1 MIPERP
7 KTYQTKFKRSSWRNY
22 QKKLKR
28 TAAVNKFIRNI
39 PKYSA
44 VLLFVLIFVCGII
57 SGLSGIA
64 CHHTQTLN
72 SNTPDNKADIHH
84 SQKKLIT
91 KRDVQSLIDSES
103 FVNLKEKGFGFVFN
117 EQNFR
122 VDTSLDVPL
131 QQFMLDNLDQSTAR
145 YIGIVA
151 MDPTTGRIL
160 SMVSFDKTN
169 QHNNPCIDNKFPA
182 ASIFKIV
189 TAAAAIEKCNF
200 NSGSILK
207 YNGGKHTLYKS
218 QLKKR
223 TNRYTNRITFRDS
236 FAQSV
241 NPVFGKIGSL
251 YLGKTVLENYA
262 KSFGFNQNIDFEI
275 PVAPSFV
282 SLSDEPY
289 QLAEVACGFNHET
302 TLSPLH
308 GALITSAILNQ
319 GRLVEPTIVDQITDE
334 TGQVIYRSHLI
345 TLNQAIT
352 PKSAKVVNNLMEATI
367 KSGTCRK
374 AFRGYRKD
382 QILSKLNIGGKSG
395 SIDNKAHDA
404 RYDWFVGFAEEKD
417 GHEKLVMSVI
427 VAHEKYIGTRA
438 SHYARMAMKQYFR
451 NYFAKK
457 GSNRATPVDLP
468 EQHLHYAQDNG

>member
-1 MIPERP
+1 MIPKRP
-7 KTYQTKFKRSSWRNY
+7 KTYQANFKGSHWRNY
-22 QKKLKR
+22 QRKLKR
-28 TAAVNKFIRNI
+28 AAAINKFIKNI
-39 PKYSA
+39 PKYPV
-44 VLLFVLIFVCGII
+44 VLLTMLILVCGII
-57 SGLSGIA
+57 SGLLGGIA
-64 CHHTQTLN
+64 CHHTQTLK

-84 SQKKLIT
+84 SHKKLIT
-91 KRDVQSLIDSES
+91 KRDIQALIDSKS
-103 FVNLKEKGFGFVFN
+103 LINLNEKGFDFIFN

-122 VDTSLDVPL
+122 VDTSLDIPL
-131 QQFMLDNLDQSTAR
+131 QQFLLDNLNQSTAQ

-151 MDPTTGRIL
+151 MDPNTGRIL
-160 SMVSFDKTN
+160 SMVSYDKAS
-169 QHNNPCIDNKFPA
+169 QYNNPCIDNRFPA

-200 NSGSILK
+200 NSGYILK
-207 YNGGKHTLYKS
+207 YNGQKHTLYKS

-223 TNRYTNRITFRDS
+223 TNRYTNRITFKDS

-262 KSFGFNQNIDFEI
+262 EAFGFNQNIDFEI
-275 PVAPSFV
+275 PVSPSYIY
-282 SLSDEPY
+282 LSDEPY
-289 QLAEVACGFNHET
+289 QWAEIACGFNHET

-308 GALITSAILNQ
+308 GALIISAILNQ
-319 GRLVEPTIVDQITDE
+319 GRLVEPTVVDQITDE
-334 TGQVIYRSHLI
+334 AGQVIYRSHLV

-352 PKSAKVVNNLMEATI
+352 PKSAKVVNNLLEATI

-382 QILSKLNIGGKSG
+382 QIFSKLNIGGKSG

-438 SHYARMAMKQYFR
+438 SYYARMAMRQYFS

-457 GSNRATPVDLP
+457 SSNLVYAGRQRGKTP
-468 EQHLHYAQDNG
+468 Y

>member
-7 KTYQTKFKRSSWRNY
+7 KTYQTNFKGSRWRDY
-22 QKKLKR
+22 QRKLKR
-28 TAAVNKFIRNI
+28 TAAIKKFTKDI
-39 PKYSA
+39 PKYSV

-57 SGLSGIA
+57 SGLGGIA
-64 CHHTQTLN
+64 CHHTQILN
-72 SNTPDNKADIHH
+72 GNTPDNKAHIHH
-84 SQKKLIT
+84 GHKKLVT
-91 KRDVQSLIDSES
+91 KRDVQTLIDSES
-103 FVNLKEKGFGFVFN
+103 FVNLNKKGFDFVFN

-122 VDTSLDVPL
+122 VDTSLDIPL
-131 QQFMLDNLDQSTAR
+131 QQFMLDNLNQSTAQ
-145 YIGIVA
+145 YIAIVA
-151 MDPTTGRIL
+151 MDPASGRIL
-160 SMVSFDKTN
+160 SMVGYDKTN
-169 QHNNPCIDNKFPA
+169 QYNNPCVDNRFPA
-182 ASIFKIV
+182 ASVFKIV
-189 TAAAAIEKCNF
+189 TAAAAIERCNF
-200 NSGSILK
+200 NSGSTLK
-207 YNGGKHTLYKS
+207 YNGRKHTLYKS
-218 QLKKR
+218 QLKDQ

-241 NPVFGKIGSL
+241 NPVFGKIGAL

-262 KSFGFNQNIDFEI
+262 AAFGFNRNIDFEI
-275 PVAPSFV
+275 PVAPS
-282 SLSDEPY
+282 SIYLSDEPY
-289 QLAEVACGFNHET
+289 QWAEVASGFNQET

-352 PKSAKVVNNLMEATI
+352 PKASKVVNNLMKATI
-367 KSGTCRK
+367 RTGTCRT

-382 QILSKLNIGGKSG
+382 QILSKLNIGGKTG

-417 GHEKLVMSVI
+417 GPGKLVISVI

-438 SHYARMAMKQYFR
+438 SQYARMAMKQYFL

-457 GSNRATPVDLP
+457 AEKLP
-468 EQHLHYAQDNG
+468 FKTAELK

>member
-7 KTYQTKFKRSSWRNY
+7 KTYQPKFKGSSWRNY
-22 QKKLKR
+22 QRKLKR
-28 TAAVNKFIRNI
+28 TAAIKKYTKNI

-44 VLLFVLIFVCGII
+44 ILLFLITVVCGII
-57 SGLSGIA
+57 SGFGGIA

-72 SNTPDNKADIHH
+72 TNTPDSKTDIHH
-84 SQKKLIT
+84 SHKKLIT
-91 KRDVQSLIDSES
+91 KRDVQCLIDSES
-103 FVNLKEKGFGFVFN
+103 FVNLKKKSFGFIFN
-117 EQNFR
+117 EQDFT
-122 VDTSLDVPL
+122 VDTSLDIPL

-151 MDPTTGRIL
+151 MDPASGRIL
-160 SMVSFDKTN
+160 SMVGYDKTN
-169 QHNNPCIDNKFPA
+169 QYNNPCIDNRFPA

-189 TAAAAIEKCNF
+189 TAAAAIEKCDF
-200 NSGSILK
+200 NSCSTLK
-207 YNGGKHTLYKS
+207 YNGKKHTLYKS
-218 QLKKR
+218 QLKNR
-223 TNRYTNRITFRDS
+223 TNIYTNRITLKDS

-241 NPVFGKIGSL
+241 NPVFGKIGAL

-262 KSFGFNQNIDFEI
+262 AAFGFNQNIDFEI

-289 QLAEVACGFNHET
+289 QWAEIASGFNHET

-334 TGQVIYRSHLI
+334 TGQVIYRGHLI

-352 PKSAKVVNNLMEATI
+352 PKASRVVNNLMKATI
-367 KSGTCRK
+367 RAGTCRT
-374 AFRGYRKD
+374 AFRDYRKD

-395 SIDNKAHDA
+395 SIDNKAHNV
-404 RYDWFVGFAEEKD
+404 RYDWFVGFAEEKN
-417 GHEKLVMSVI
+417 GPEKLVVSVI
-427 VAHEKYIGTRA
+427 VGHEKYIGTRA

-451 NYFAKK
+451 DYYAKK
-457 GSNRATPVDLP
+457 AEKMPIKTAKLK
-468 EQHLHYAQDNG
+468 

>member
-1 MIPERP
+1 MTHKRP
-7 KTYQTKFKRSSWRNY
+7 KTYQINFKGSHWRNY
-22 QKKLKR
+22 QRKLKR
-28 TAAVNKFIRNI
+28 TASINKFIKKM
-39 PKYSA
+39 PKYS
-44 VLLFVLIFVCGII
+44 VVFLFVLVLVCGII
-57 SGLSGIA
+57 SGISGIA
-64 CHHTQTLN
+64 CHHTQTLT
-72 SNTPDNKADIHH
+72 SNTQDNKADIHH
-84 SQKKLIT
+84 SQKKSIT
-91 KRDVQSLIDSES
+91 KRDIQSLIDSEF
-103 FVNLKEKGFGFVFN
+103 FVNLNKKGFGFVFN

-131 QQFMLDNLDQSTAR
+131 QQFMLNNLDQSTAR

-160 SMVSFDKTN
+160 SMVSYDKIDP
-169 QHNNPCIDNKFPA
+169 QNNPCIDNRFPA

-189 TAAAAIEKCNF
+189 TASAAIEECNF

-262 KSFGFNQNIDFEI
+262 EVFGFNQNIDFEI
-275 PVAPSFV
+275 PVALSSV

-289 QLAEVACGFNHET
+289 QWAEIACGFNHET

-308 GALITSAILNQ
+308 GALITSVILNH
-319 GRLVEPTIVDQITDE
+319 GRLLEPTIVNQITDE

-345 TLNQAIT
+345 TIHQAIT

-395 SIDNKAHDA
+395 SIDNKVHDA
-404 RYDWFVGFAEEKD
+404 RYDWFVGYAEEKD
-417 GHEKLVMSVI
+417 GHEKLVISVI
-427 VAHEKYIGTRA
+427 VAHEKFIGTRA
-438 SHYARMAMKQYFR
+438 SHYARIAMKQYFR

-457 GSNRATPVDLP
+457 DEKVPFKTAMGID
-468 EQHLHYAQDNG
+468 DC

>member
-7 KTYQTKFKRSSWRNY
+7 KIYQTNFKGSSWRNY
-22 QKKLKR
+22 QRKLKR
-28 TAAVNKFIRNI
+28 TAAIKKLIRNI

-44 VLLFVLIFVCGII
+44 VLIIVLIFVCGII
-57 SGLSGIA
+57 TGLSGIA

-72 SNTPDNKADIHH
+72 NDIPNNKTDIHH
-84 SQKKLIT
+84 NHKKLIT
-91 KRDVQSLIDSES
+91 KRDVQGLIDSES
-103 FVNLKEKGFGFVFN
+103 FVNLKEKSFVFN

-122 VDTSLDVPL
+122 VNTSIDVPL
-131 QQFMLDNLDQSTAR
+131 QQFLLDNLDQSTAR

-160 SMVSFDKTN
+160 SMVSYDKTS
-169 QHNNPCIDNKFPA
+169 QYNNPCIDNRSPA

-223 TNRYTNRITFRDS
+223 TNRYTNKITFKDS

-262 KSFGFNQNIDFEI
+262 EAFGFNKNIDFEI
-275 PVAPSFV
+275 PVAPS
-282 SLSDEPY
+282 SIYLSDKPY
-289 QLAEVACGFNHET
+289 QWAEIACGFNNET

-308 GALITSAILNQ
+308 GALITSTILNQ

-334 TGQVIYRSHLI
+334 TGQVIYRSHLV

-382 QILSKLNIGGKSG
+382 QILSKLSIGGKSG
-395 SIDNKAHDA
+395 SIDNKSHDA
-404 RYDWFVGFAEEKD
+404 HYDWFVGYAEEKD
-417 GHEKLVMSVI
+417 GPEKLVISVI

-438 SHYARMAMKQYFR
+438 NQYARMAIKQYFR
-451 NYFAKK
+451 NYFAEKSASNTFVTL
-457 GSNRATPVDLP
+457 GSNFK
-468 EQHLHYAQDNG
+468 

>member
-7 KTYQTKFKRSSWRNY
+7 KTYQTNFKGSNWRNY
-22 QKKLKR
+22 QRKLKR
-28 TAAVNKFIRNI
+28 TAAINKFIKNI
-39 PKYSA
+39 PKYSV
-44 VLLFVLIFVCGII
+44 VLLTVLILVCGII
-57 SGLSGIA
+57 SGLLGGIA

-72 SNTPDNKADIHH
+72 SNTQDNKADIHH

-103 FVNLKEKGFGFVFN
+103 FVNLNEKGFGFVFN

-189 TAAAAIEKCNF
+189 TAAAAIEKCDF

-262 KSFGFNQNIDFEI
+262 EAFGFNQNIDFEI
-275 PVAPSFV
+275 PVPPS
-282 SLSDEPY
+282 SIYLSDEPY
-289 QLAEVACGFNHET
+289 QWAEIACGFNHET

-352 PKSAKVVNNLMEATI
+352 PKSAKVINNLMEATI

-374 AFRGYRKD
+374 AFRGYQKD

-417 GHEKLVMSVI
+417 GHEKLVISVI

-438 SHYARMAMKQYFR
+438 SHYARIAMKQYFR

-457 GSNRATPVDLP
+457 DEKVPFKTAFGIVD
-468 EQHLHYAQDNG
+468 

>member
-1 MIPERP
+1 MIPERQ
-7 KTYQTKFKRSSWRNY
+7 KTYQTNFKKSSWRDY

-28 TAAVNKFIRNI
+28 TAAIKKFIRNT

-44 VLLFVLIFVCGII
+44 ILLIVLIFVCGII

-64 CHHTQTLN
+64 CHYTQTLN
-72 SNTPDNKADIHH
+72 NNTPDNKAHIHH
-84 SQKKLIT
+84 SHKKLIT

-103 FVNLKEKGFGFVFN
+103 FVNLKKKSFGFIFN

-122 VDTSLDVPL
+122 VDTSLDISL
-131 QQFMLDNLDQSTAR
+131 QQFMLDNLDQSTAQ

-151 MDPTTGRIL
+151 MDPTTGKIL
-160 SMVSFDKTN
+160 SMVGYDKIN
-169 QHNNPCIDNKFPA
+169 RYNNPCVDNRFPA

-189 TAAAAIEKCNF
+189 TAAAAIERCNF
-200 NSGSILK
+200 NPGSTLK
-207 YNGGKHTLYKS
+207 YNGRKHTLYKS
-218 QLKKR
+218 QLKDR

-241 NPVFGKIGSL
+241 NPVFGKIGAL

-262 KSFGFNQNIDFEI
+262 EAFGFNQNIDFEI
-275 PVAPSFV
+275 PVGPSFIY
-282 SLSDEPY
+282 LSDEPY
-289 QLAEVACGFNHET
+289 QWAEVASGFNHKT
-302 TLSPLH
+302 TLSPIH

-319 GRLVEPTIVDQITDE
+319 GRLIEPTIVNQITNE
-334 TGQVIYRSHLI
+334 TGQVIYHSHLI

-352 PKSAKVVNNLMEATI
+352 PKASNVVNNLMKATI

-374 AFRGYRKD
+374 TFRDYRKD

-417 GHEKLVMSVI
+417 GPKKFVISVI
-427 VAHEKYIGTRA
+427 VTHEKYIGIRA
-438 SHYARMAMKQYFR
+438 NQYARMAMKQYFR

-457 GSNRATPVDLP
+457 S
-468 EQHLHYAQDNG
+468 

>member
-1 MIPERP
+1 MIPERQ
-7 KTYQTKFKRSSWRNY
+7 KTYQTNFKKSSWRDY

-28 TAAVNKFIRNI
+28 TAAIKKFIRNT

-44 VLLFVLIFVCGII
+44 ILLIVLIFVCGII

-64 CHHTQTLN
+64 CHYTQTLN
-72 SNTPDNKADIHH
+72 NNTPDNKAHIHH
-84 SQKKLIT
+84 SHKKLIT

-103 FVNLKEKGFGFVFN
+103 FVNLKKKSFGFIFN

-122 VDTSLDVPL
+122 IDTSLDISL
-131 QQFMLDNLDQSTAR
+131 QQFMLDNLDQSTAQ

-151 MDPTTGRIL
+151 MDPTTGKIL
-160 SMVSFDKTN
+160 SMVGYDKIN
-169 QHNNPCIDNKFPA
+169 RYNNPCVDNRFPA

-189 TAAAAIEKCNF
+189 TAAAAIERCNF
-200 NSGSILK
+200 NPGSTLK
-207 YNGGKHTLYKS
+207 YNGRKHTLYKS
-218 QLKKR
+218 QLKDR

-241 NPVFGKIGSL
+241 NPVFGKIGAL

-262 KSFGFNQNIDFEI
+262 EAFGFNQNIDFEI
-275 PVAPSFV
+275 PVGPSFIY
-282 SLSDEPY
+282 LSDEPY
-289 QLAEVACGFNHET
+289 QWAEVASGFNHKT
-302 TLSPLH
+302 TLSPIH

-319 GRLVEPTIVDQITDE
+319 GRLIEPTIVNQITNE
-334 TGQVIYRSHLI
+334 TGQVIYHSHLI

-352 PKSAKVVNNLMEATI
+352 PKASNVVNNLMKATI

-374 AFRGYRKD
+374 TFRDYRKD

-417 GHEKLVMSVI
+417 GPKKFVISVI
-427 VAHEKYIGTRA
+427 VTHEKYIGIRA
-438 SHYARMAMKQYFR
+438 NQYARMAMKQYFR

-457 GSNRATPVDLP
+457 S
-468 EQHLHYAQDNG
+468 

>member
-1 MIPERP
+1 MIPKRP
-7 KTYQTKFKRSSWRNY
+7 KTYQTKFKGSNWRNY
-22 QKKLKR
+22 QRKLKR
-28 TAAVNKFIRNI
+28 TASINKIIKNI
-39 PKYSA
+39 PKYS
-44 VLLFVLIFVCGII
+44 VVFFFVLILVCGII
-57 SGLSGIA
+57 SGLGGIA
-64 CHHTQTLN
+64 CHHTPILN
-72 SNTPDNKADIHH
+72 GNTPDDKADIHH
-84 SQKKLIT
+84 SHKKSIT
-91 KRDVQSLIDSES
+91 KRDVQTLVDGKSLI
-103 FVNLKEKGFGFVFN
+103 NLNEKGFDFVFN

-122 VDTSLDVPL
+122 ADTSLDIPL
-131 QQFMLDNLDQSTAR
+131 QQFLLDNLDQSTAQ

-151 MDPTTGRIL
+151 MDPNTGRIL
-160 SMVSFDKTN
+160 SMVSYDKAS
-169 QHNNPCIDNKFPA
+169 QYNNPCIDNRFPA

-207 YNGGKHTLYKS
+207 YNGGKYTLYKS

-223 TNRYTNRITFRDS
+223 TNRYTNRITFKDS

-262 KSFGFNQNIDFEI
+262 EAFGFNQNIDFEI
-275 PVAPSFV
+275 PVAPSHIY
-282 SLSDEPY
+282 LSDEPY
-289 QLAEVACGFNHET
+289 QWAEIACGFNHET

-319 GRLVEPTIVDQITDE
+319 GRLVEPTIVDQITNE

-352 PKSAKVVNNLMEATI
+352 PKSVKIVNNLMEATI

-457 GSNRATPVDLP
+457 SSNLV
-468 EQHLHYAQDNG
+468 YAGRQKDS

>member
-1 MIPERP
+1 MIHERP
-7 KTYQTKFKRSSWRNY
+7 KTYRTNFKGSNWRNY

-28 TAAVNKFIRNI
+28 TAAVNKFIKNI

-44 VLLFVLIFVCGII
+44 VLLSVLIFVCGII
-57 SGLSGIA
+57 SSLGGIA
-64 CHHTQTLN
+64 CHYTPILN
-72 SNTPDNKADIHH
+72 DNKSDNKADIHH
-84 SQKKLIT
+84 SHKKSIT
-91 KRDVQSLIDSES
+91 KRDVQTLVDGKSLINLNEKS
-103 FVNLKEKGFGFVFN
+103 FDFVFN

-122 VDTSLDVPL
+122 VDTSLDIPL
-131 QQFMLDNLDQSTAR
+131 QQFMLDNLDQSTAQ

-151 MDPTTGRIL
+151 MDPNTGRIL
-160 SMVSFDKTN
+160 SMVSYDKTS
-169 QHNNPCIDNKFPA
+169 QYNNSCIDNSFPA

-223 TNRYTNRITFRDS
+223 TNRYTNKITFRDS

-262 KSFGFNQNIDFEI
+262 EAFGFNQNIDFEI
-275 PVAPSFV
+275 PVAPSYIY
-282 SLSDEPY
+282 LSDEPY
-289 QLAEVACGFNHET
+289 QWAEIACGFNQET

-308 GALITSAILNQ
+308 GALIISAILNQ
-319 GRLVEPTIVDQITDE
+319 GRLVEPTVVDQITDE
-334 TGQVIYRSHLI
+334 TGQVIYRSHLV

-395 SIDNKAHDA
+395 SIDNKTHDA

-457 GSNRATPVDLP
+457 SSNLFYAGRQRGS
-468 EQHLHYAQDNG
+468 